1 MNWSKQPSNIK
12 KQLNYITL
20 KISNET
26 KIGILTVVGLAI
38 LILGFSYL
46 KGNDVFSSSNKFYAI
61 YRNVEGL
68 TLSKPILVNG
78 FQIGHVSN
86 MTLQT
91 ESGFTVVEFKVDPK
105 YPIPANTLARLESTD
120 LLGSKAIIFELGNS
134 RELAENKDTLRAD
147 IQGSLAQ
154 SLQPVQRK
162 AEILME
168 KVDSSLAAINKIL
181 NPEFQRN
188 VDRSFLSIANSLQ
201 TLEGT
206 TKKIDRLVGAQSG
219 HINAIMSN
227 AEALT
232 VSLRASTGRLN
243 TTTANFER
251 LSTDLANSNIK
262 GTLDNANK
270 AMGDLQATV
279 AKINSGQGSLGLL
292 LNDNSMYNNLNS
304 ASANL
309 NNLFID
315 LKAHPKRYVSFSVF
329 GRKAD

>member
-1 MNWSKQPSNIK
+1 
-12 KQLNYITL
+12 L
-20 KISNET
+20 KITNET
-26 KIGILTVVGLAI
+26 KIGVLTVVGIAVLM
-38 LILGFSYL
+38 LGYSYL
-46 KGNDVFSSSNKFYAI
+46 KGNDVFSGSNKFYAI

-91 ESGFTVVEFKVDPK
+91 ESGFTIVEFKVDPK
-105 YPIPANTLARLESTD
+105 YPIPANTLAKLESTD

-134 RELAENKDTLRAD
+134 RELAESSDTLRAD

-162 AEILME
+162 AEMLME

-206 TKKIDRLVGAQSG
+206 TKKIDRLVGAQSA
-219 HINAIMSN
+219 HINGIMTN
-227 AEALT
+227 AEAIT
-232 VSLRASTGRLN
+232 VSLRGSTGRLN
-243 TTTANFER
+243 TTTANFEK
-251 LSTDLANSNIK
+251 LSSDLANSNIK
-262 GTLDNANK
+262 QTLDNANK
-270 AMGDLQATV
+270 AMADLQTTV
-279 AKINSGQGSLGLL
+279 AKINDGKGSLGLL
-292 LNDNSMYNNLNS
+292 LNDDQMYKNLNE
-304 ASANL
+304 ASGNL

-329 GRKAD
+329 GRKGD